1 MLLIKKLIEV
11 KEYEKKNSD
20 IINEVR
26 KSVGPKIKNAGE
38 NELPADLKDK
48 DLIKSIV
55 EEWLEKKK
63 LQKKFFKKKLKL
75 HLIFFKKIN

>member
-1 MLLIKKLIEV
+1 MK
-11 KEYEKKNSD
+11 KKNSD

-38 NELPADLKDK
+38 NESPADLKE

-55 EEWLEKKK
+55 EEWLEKNAKEITK
-63 LQKKFFKKKLKL
+63 DILQKEIKNLFK
-75 HLIFFKKIN
+75 

>member
-1 MLLIKKLIEV
+1 MK
-11 KEYEKKNSD
+11 KKNSD

-55 EEWLEKKK
+55 EEWLEKNAKEITRDI
-63 LQKKFFKKKLKL
+63 LQKEIKNLFK
-75 HLIFFKKIN
+75 

>member
-1 MLLIKKLIEV
+1 MK
-11 KEYEKKNSD
+11 KKNSD

-38 NELPADLKDK
+38 NELSADLKDK

-55 EEWLEKKK
+55 EEWLEKNAKEITK
-63 LQKKFFKKKLKL
+63 IFFKKKLKTCL
-75 HLIFFKKIN
+75 KFLF

>member
-1 MLLIKKLIEV
+1 MK
-11 KEYEKKNSD
+11 KKNSD

-26 KSVGPKIKNAGE
+26 KSVEPKIKNTVE

-55 EEWLEKKK
+55 EEWLEKNAKEITK
-63 LQKKFFKKKLKL
+63 DILQKEIKNLFK
-75 HLIFFKKIN
+75 